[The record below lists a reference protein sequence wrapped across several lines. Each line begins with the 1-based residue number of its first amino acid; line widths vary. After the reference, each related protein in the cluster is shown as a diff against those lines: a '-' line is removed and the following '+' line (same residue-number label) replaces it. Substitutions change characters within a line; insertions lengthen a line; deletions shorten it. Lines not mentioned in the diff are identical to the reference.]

1 VSPSSDG
8 DGQAQ
13 LALSDALTSE
23 SREFKLDAMCTTLA

>member
-13 LALSDALTSE
+13 LALGDTLTRESSE
-23 SREFKLDAMCTTLA
+23 LKLGAMRTTLA